1 MASAEKYAAWIVAN
15 AKKRG
20 TREFDI
26 VAKAYQEAKSLS
38 AAPVSARQATQ
49 AAAQQQ
55 ILKKRE
61 AEQGFFDRLF
71 GGKPEAPK
79 ALTET
84 EQSTR
89 ITDIVAERQRL
100 LALAASL
107 ESQAKP
113 TISFDPRAP
122 DRAQALR
129 ERAKSVRA
137 QAAALGNQAAFIEKT
152 GIETPKPSRVRAAL
166 TGAPR
171 DFTRGLVSL
180 PGVATELVGRGL
192 STVGASETG
201 EYFTKTGQADQEAAR
216 KLSEDIFGAPEEA
229 LQYDATGQLISDV
242 SGGLG
247 SMATFAVPGGAARLA
262 GVGKGLQGAERA
274 AAIAKAS
281 RAGQYGIATTQGA
294 GQGAE
299 DIRAYEQ
306 RTGEKVGDAT
316 AFATMLLNAGL
327 GAAEVGVFN
336 RLVERIPVAQ
346 RGAAMEKVAE
356 TVSRM
361 TKGKVDPTAVA
372 KAVGKELTEIEA
384 STVGRLAV
392 RGGAEAAQ
400 EGGVQAGSN
409 LIAQQLYDEDRD
421 VMEGV
426 GRAALVGGIVGGT
439 VRGGIELTNVLG
451 KRAAESRQ
459 KALDLVADSEAVTGT
474 YDINIPNR
482 QDPTQLDRVTVQT
495 MGRPDANGNVIVMRP
510 DGIPTRMHVDDLERM
525 RVPTEGLKSVVI
537 PDTLSRANIEGRL
550 VQSLGNTA
558 PDADIES
565 YIKNVSSKLNGAM
578 ASAKPEDIDAF
589 LEKKKK
595 DISRARV
602 SEDAKIARML
612 VLDEAAKAR
621 DEYMELLTAPPEG
634 TAPTQVDEAGE
645 VGTEQ
650 AAPTRSLAE
659 EIEQKAAEREAE
671 QAKRAEALNAIASDP
686 NYLDKVETF
695 EALMVQNGFDAPSTV
710 EVAALY
716 DAMRAESDAE
726 TAAGQEKDTSERQQL
741 VDRINIIES
750 VLYDDRIPTGR
761 EEEILAAQEA
771 IDAQIAAERAK
782 LDAQPNK
789 NIPAARRAIKN
800 IEALEARRTVVG
812 KAESIDA
819 KLRKKGYKP
828 LYRHEVERIGGFE
841 AANAVFGPEGE
852 YTQRRQ
858 ALLDQVVADPTITD
872 KYRGFTELLDQN
884 PALGDPT
891 VEETRMLR
899 GDAAP
904 LEAQIAE
911 SSEPVTSAQLPAEPG
926 GLPEEGVTVGQLE
939 DEVLRNKPKRDADA
953 RAVID
958 ELIAA
963 EKAKLNE
970 AQRAAMEE
978 SADVVDINRR
988 IAVEQAKLDAEPN
1001 KSTPAA
1007 RRAINAIKA
1016 LTEPYKSTPAARR
1029 VIDNIK
1035 ALEAER
1041 AALGETPVV
1050 EEVVQEPVQEEA
1062 PVIDEVVQEPV
1073 QEEAPVT
1080 EEAPTAE
1087 VAPVV
1092 EAAPTAAPTAAP
1104 AAPTVAPAPTAAPTA
1119 APAAPTVAP
1128 APTAAPTAAPAA
1140 PPPPPPPPPTTSPFP
1155 DGPPAT
1161 PSNPRI
1167 ETLGFAAENQSRFKR
1182 LRSWAIRKFNFKYR
1196 DAVDYTRALA
1206 SIYGVTQLPPNL
1218 DVAKRFELLESRKI
1232 GNQMSLRRWYLDPL
1246 ENKLKELEVDPQDM
1260 DMYLWA
1266 RSAKD
1271 RNAMIRK
1278 KSDGEIVDGSGM
1290 SDADAD
1296 MVLNELALRGLTP
1309 KLRQVAKIHDALVD
1323 FMGKQRVEAG
1333 MLSADAW
1340 KKMRK
1345 EQPFYTPLK
1354 GFGLEGDMLADG
1366 DLNTAMAEAREAE
1379 ARGGGGTRIR
1389 EYLATRGRTSMPS
1402 SPLANLEHDAQM
1414 AIARIERNRVTQT
1427 LLEAVLND
1435 PESHADVVEVFSGKK
1450 VPGATQV
1457 FGDRLKALEKRVTGD
1472 ANAADRMFLAK
1483 KDGDA
1488 FYLDFKNTDAGNALF
1503 RAFANMTPKEVGKFL
1518 ATMQTVSNGIKSL
1531 KTRFNPSYLLGTA
1544 WQRDFQEAI
1553 MTNYS
1558 AQGIKGGP
1566 AEGKKIA
1573 AKSAGYMFSPLQAMV
1588 IRSYLNGKDPS
1599 ESKFADLA
1607 KLGATPDQ
1615 VDEMALLFDQFLRD
1629 GGAVGNSMITDA
1641 KQQLDTYK
1649 KALKQYEE
1657 LSLLDN
1663 AKDRA
1668 RAAAAIAKMPFDF
1681 MDTIAQVMDMQARFA
1696 TYRAALDEKIDRD
1709 DAASLALDSSLNLTR
1724 RGEWAP
1730 VLDTWSFFFSAG
1742 VEGGRKFVKQG
1753 LTSRN
1758 ALKVIGAAIKL
1769 GVLAQLI
1776 NYFVNGGDDDE
1787 DGRKNIYDVS
1797 DATRQQRTVLYY
1809 GPGTND
1815 YVAIPMAF
1823 SLGFAK
1829 YAGEQVTAAMLGD
1842 ITPMEAAITTTDA
1855 FRNMTLPIRGS
1866 AAKDLGASA
1875 LSIALPDLTQPFVDL
1890 GFNTNFFGG
1899 KIYREDKFGT
1909 TPPSELGREDTAE
1922 AWKWIARGANSISG
1936 GTSTVTGDFSRA
1948 PEWYQYLATQFGGGL
1963 ANVSG
1968 DALSGKMPDLFK
1980 VMGKGGE
1987 YAPMSNFYENT
1998 TDMGAIYPTYK
2009 KVNGTPD
2016 ADEAPEYDEAD
2027 EAALAENQAK
2037 FPLQTQPEIM
2047 KAYGKATSEL
2057 KEINKGYREG
2067 QYGSLDDKYDAMD
2080 EVYKEFNR
2088 TYNAV
2093 KKQNK

>member
-1 MASAEKYAAWIVAN
+1 M
-15 AKKRG
+15 
-20 TREFDI
+20 
-26 VAKAYQEAKSLS
+26 
-38 AAPVSARQATQ
+38 
-49 AAAQQQ
+49 
-55 ILKKRE
+55 
-61 AEQGFFDRLF
+61 
-71 GGKPEAPK
+71 
-79 ALTET
+79 
-84 EQSTR
+84 
-89 ITDIVAERQRL
+89 
-100 LALAASL
+100 
-107 ESQAKP
+107 
-113 TISFDPRAP
+113 
-122 DRAQALR
+122 
-129 ERAKSVRA
+129 
-137 QAAALGNQAAFIEKT
+137 
-152 GIETPKPSRVRAAL
+152 
-166 TGAPR
+166 GAP
-171 DFTRGLVSL
+171 
-180 PGVATELVGRGL
+180 
-192 STVGASETG
+192 
-201 EYFTKTGQADQEAAR
+201 AAR
-216 KLSEDIFGAPEEA
+216 K
-229 LQYDATGQLISDV
+229 
-242 SGGLG
+242 
-247 SMATFAVPGGAARLA
+247 
-262 GVGKGLQGAERA
+262 
-274 AAIAKAS
+274 
-281 RAGQYGIATTQGA
+281 
-294 GQGAE
+294 
-299 DIRAYEQ
+299 
-306 RTGEKVGDAT
+306 
-316 AFATMLLNAGL
+316 
-327 GAAEVGVFN
+327 
-336 RLVERIPVAQ
+336 
-346 RGAAMEKVAE
+346 
-356 TVSRM
+356 
-361 TKGKVDPTAVA
+361 
-372 KAVGKELTEIEA
+372 
-384 STVGRLAV
+384 
-392 RGGAEAAQ
+392 
-400 EGGVQAGSN
+400 
-409 LIAQQLYDEDRD
+409 
-421 VMEGV
+421 
-426 GRAALVGGIVGGT
+426 
-439 VRGGIELTNVLG
+439 
-451 KRAAESRQ
+451 
-459 KALDLVADSEAVTGT
+459 
-474 YDINIPNR
+474 
-482 QDPTQLDRVTVQT
+482 
-495 MGRPDANGNVIVMRP
+495 
-510 DGIPTRMHVDDLERM
+510 
-525 RVPTEGLKSVVI
+525 
-537 PDTLSRANIEGRL
+537 
-550 VQSLGNTA
+550 
-558 PDADIES
+558 
-565 YIKNVSSKLNGAM
+565 
-578 ASAKPEDIDAF
+578 
-589 LEKKKK
+589 
-595 DISRARV
+595 
-602 SEDAKIARML
+602 
-612 VLDEAAKAR
+612 
-621 DEYMELLTAPPEG
+621 
-634 TAPTQVDEAGE
+634 
-645 VGTEQ
+645 
-650 AAPTRSLAE
+650 
-659 EIEQKAAEREAE
+659 
-671 QAKRAEALNAIASDP
+671 
-686 NYLDKVETF
+686 
-695 EALMVQNGFDAPSTV
+695 
-710 EVAALY
+710 
-716 DAMRAESDAE
+716 
-726 TAAGQEKDTSERQQL
+726 
-741 VDRINIIES
+741 
-750 VLYDDRIPTGR
+750 
-761 EEEILAAQEA
+761 
-771 IDAQIAAERAK
+771 
-782 LDAQPNK
+782 
-789 NIPAARRAIKN
+789 
-800 IEALEARRTVVG
+800 
-812 KAESIDA
+812 
-819 KLRKKGYKP
+819 
-828 LYRHEVERIGGFE
+828 
-841 AANAVFGPEGE
+841 
-852 YTQRRQ
+852 
-858 ALLDQVVADPTITD
+858 
-872 KYRGFTELLDQN
+872 
-884 PALGDPT
+884 
-891 VEETRMLR
+891 
-899 GDAAP
+899 
-904 LEAQIAE
+904 
-911 SSEPVTSAQLPAEPG
+911 
-926 GLPEEGVTVGQLE
+926 
-939 DEVLRNKPKRDADA
+939 
-953 RAVID
+953 
-958 ELIAA
+958 
-963 EKAKLNE
+963 
-970 AQRAAMEE
+970 
-978 SADVVDINRR
+978 
-988 IAVEQAKLDAEPN
+988 
-1001 KSTPAA
+1001 
-1007 RRAINAIKA
+1007 AINAIQ
-1016 LTEPYKSTPAARR
+1016 
-1029 VIDNIK
+1029 

-1041 AALGETPVV
+1041 AALEEAPVA

-1062 PVIDEVVQEPV
+1062 PVIA
-1073 QEEAPVT
+1073 EAPVAEAAPVI
-1080 EEAPTAE
+1080 EE
-1087 VAPVV
+1087 APVV
-1092 EAAPTAAPTAAP
+1092 EAAPTAEAVPIEEAP
-1104 AAPTVAPAPTAAPTA
+1104 VAPP
-1119 APAAPTVAP
+1119 
-1128 APTAAPTAAPAA
+1128 A
-1140 PPPPPPPPPTTSPFP
+1140 PPPPPPTDSPLP
-1155 DGPPAT
+1155 SGPPAT

-1196 DAVDYTRALA
+1196 DAVDYSRALA

-1218 DVAKRFELLESRKI
+1218 DVAKKFELLESRKI

-1333 MLSADAW
+1333 MLSADTW

-1389 EYLATRGRTSMPS
+1389 EYLAPRGRTSMPS

-1696 TYRAALDEKIDRD
+1696 TYRAALDEKINRD

-1769 GVLAQLI
+1769 GVLAQLL
-1776 NYFVNGGDDDE
+1776 NYFINGGDDDE

-1797 DATRQQRTVLYY
+1797 DATRQSRTVLYY

-1842 ITPMEAAITTTDA
+1842 ISPMEAAVTTTDA

-1899 KIYREDKFGT
+1899 KIYREDKFGN

-1922 AWKWIARGANSISG
+1922 AWKWIARGANSVSG

-1968 DALSGKMPDLFK
+1968 DVLSGKMPDLFK
-1980 VMGKGGE
+1980 VTGKGGE

-2016 ADEAPEYDEAD
+2016 ADEAPEYDETD
-2027 EAALAENQAK
+2027 EAALAENQER

-2047 KAYGKATSEL
+2047 EAYGKATAEL
-2057 KEINKGYREG
+2057 KDINKAYREG
-2067 QYGSLDDKYDAMD
+2067 EYGSLDEKYDAMN

-2093 KKQNK
+2093 KKAQ

>member
-1 MASAEKYAAWIVAN
+1 MSGPWEKY
-15 AKKRG
+15 
-20 TREFDI
+20 
-26 VAKAYQEAKSLS
+26 KAGPWTQY
-38 AAPVSARQATQ
+38 APVSNRQARQTAV
-49 AAAQQQ
+49 QQQ
-55 ILKKRE
+55 MQKKRE

-71 GGKPEAPK
+71 GNKPTAPK
-79 ALTET
+79 ALTEV
-84 EQSTR
+84 EQSTQVKD
-89 ITDIVAERQRL
+89 ITAERQRL

-107 ESQAKP
+107 EAQAKP
-113 TISFDPRAP
+113 TKVSFDPRAP
-122 DRAQALR
+122 ERAQALW
-129 ERAKSVRA
+129 ERAQNVRA

-152 GIETPKPSRVRAAL
+152 GVEAPKPSKTRAAL

-171 DFTRGLVSL
+171 EFTRGLVSL
-180 PGVATELVGRGL
+180 PGVLTELAGRGL
-192 STVGASETG
+192 STFGASETG
-201 EYFTKTGQADQEAAR
+201 KYFTKTGQADQEAAR

-229 LQYDATGQLISDV
+229 LQYDSTAQLISDV

-247 SMATFAVPGGAARLA
+247 SMATFAVPGGASRLTGA
-262 GVGKGLQGAERA
+262 GKGLVGAERA
-274 AAIAKAS
+274 AAITKAA
-281 RAGQYGIATTQGA
+281 RPGQYGIATLQGA
-294 GQGAE
+294 GQGSE

-306 RTGEKVGDAT
+306 RTGEKVSDAT

-336 RLVERIPVAQ
+336 KLVERIPVAQ

-356 TVSRM
+356 TVRRVS
-361 TKGKVDPTAVA
+361 KGKVDPTTIA

-384 STVGRLAV
+384 TAAGRLAV

-400 EGGVQAGSN
+400 EGGVQLGSN
-409 LIAQQLYDEDRD
+409 LIAQQLYDEERD
-421 VMEGV
+421 LTEGV
-426 GRAALVGGIVGGT
+426 GRSALVGGIVGGG
-439 VRGGIELTNVLG
+439 VRGGVELRNVLG

-459 KALDLVADSEAVTGT
+459 KALDLVANSEAVTGT

-525 RVPTEGLKSVVI
+525 RVPTEGLKSVAI
-537 PDTLSRANIEGRL
+537 PDALSRANIEGRL

-565 YIKNVSSKLNGAM
+565 YIKNVSSKLNAAM

-612 VLDEAAKAR
+612 VLDEATKAR

-634 TAPTQVDEAGE
+634 TAPTQVDESGE
-645 VGTEQ
+645 VGTGQ

-726 TAAGQEKDTSERQQL
+726 TAAGQEKGTSERQQL
-741 VDRINIIES
+741 VDRANIIES
-750 VLYDDRIPTGR
+750 VLYDDRIPADKK
-761 EEEILAAQEA
+761 EERIS
-771 IDAQIAAERAK
+771 
-782 LDAQPNK
+782 
-789 NIPAARRAIKN
+789 
-800 IEALEARRTVVG
+800 V
-812 KAESIDA
+812 
-819 KLRKKGYKP
+819 KLRKKGYTP
-828 LYRHEVERIGGFE
+828 LYRREIERIGGFE

-858 ALLDQVVADPTITD
+858 ELLDQVLADPTITD
-872 KYRGFTELLDQN
+872 KYRGFTELLDEN
-884 PALGDPT
+884 SALGDPT

-911 SSEPVTSAQLPAEPG
+911 SSEPITTAQLPAEPG
-926 GLPEEGVTVGQLE
+926 GLTAEFK
-939 DEVLRNKPKRDADA
+939 EVAAAREAIDA
-953 RAVID
+953 
-958 ELIAA
+958 
-963 EKAKLNE
+963 
-970 AQRAAMEE
+970 Q
-978 SADVVDINRR
+978 
-988 IAVEQAKLDAEPN
+988 IAVEQANLDAAPHMGA
-1001 KSTPAA
+1001 PAA
-1007 RRAINAIKA
+1007 RRAIN
-1016 LTEPYKSTPAARR
+1016 
-1029 VIDNIK
+1029 NIQ

-1041 AALGETPVV
+1041 AALGEAPVAD
-1050 EEVVQEPVQEEA
+1050 EVVQETVQEEA
-1062 PVIDEVVQEPV
+1062 PVVQEAPV
-1073 QEEAPVT
+1073 AEEVAQEEAPAGTPVELVPYENMAVSAMWYDGGSQT
-1080 EEAPTAE
+1080 AVAGAEKPAWVPSDVIQYDIPGRPRPTGNQSDVRVEQFTAKDGTVGTQISVLVPTIDEVYGDRGNVAAATIWLRGAQFVDPSTAIETAE
-1087 VAPVV
+1087 TLARWVADVNNSKKSDGPLNKFADDALQFMAKADAVKV
-1092 EAAPTAAPTAAP
+1092 ASPTPKAAAPKPTPSPAAAPTAAP
-1104 AAPTVAPAPTAAPTA
+1104 AP
-1119 APAAPTVAP
+1119 
-1128 APTAAPTAAPAA
+1128 APAA
-1140 PPPPPPPPPTTSPFP
+1140 PPPPPPPPPTASPLP
-1155 DGPPAT
+1155 GGPPAT

-1182 LRSWAIRKFNFKYR
+1182 LRSWAIRKFNYKYR

-1206 SIYGVTQLPPNL
+1206 SIYGVTKLPPNL
-1218 DVAKRFELLESRKI
+1218 DVAHKFELLESRKI

-1414 AIARIERNRVTQT
+1414 AIARIERNRVTQS

-1472 ANAADRMFLAK
+1472 ANAADRIFLAK

-1696 TYRAALDEKIDRD
+1696 TYRAALDEKINRD

-1797 DATRQQRTVLYY
+1797 DATRQSRTVLYY

-1842 ITPMEAAITTTDA
+1842 ISPMEAAVTTADA

-1998 TDMGAIYPTYK
+1998 TDLDAIYPTYK

-2047 KAYGKATSEL
+2047 EAYGKATAEL

-2067 QYGSLDDKYDAMD
+2067 EYGSLDDKYDAMD

-2088 TYNAV
+2088 TYNEV

>member
-1 MASAEKYAAWIVAN
+1 MTKRAQLADGRILEFPDNTPDAVIQKVVKQQIKQAPVSNRQLAPKKEDRSIVGRAFDAVFGEPEAPKPYTAPELASRQRAIADRRARLLTQAAQLEARAKITPGRIDRGPDQAQALRDGAQRIRGEVAALDRELATITKTGTPVPEANIV
-15 AKKRG
+15 
-20 TREFDI
+20 REM
-26 VAKAYQEAKSLS
+26 LS
-38 AAPVSARQATQ
+38 AAPR
-49 AAAQQQ
+49 AAY
-55 ILKKRE
+55 
-61 AEQGFFDRLF
+61 
-71 GGKPEAPK
+71 
-79 ALTET
+79 
-84 EQSTR
+84 
-89 ITDIVAERQRL
+89 
-100 LALAASL
+100 
-107 ESQAKP
+107 
-113 TISFDPRAP
+113 
-122 DRAQALR
+122 
-129 ERAKSVRA
+129 
-137 QAAALGNQAAFIEKT
+137 T
-152 GIETPKPSRVRAAL
+152 GISS
-166 TGAPR
+166 
-171 DFTRGLVSL
+171 F
-180 PGVATELVGRGL
+180 PGVVASGLGRGL
-192 STVGASETG
+192 GAVGLPGAEFLKEKSAKYLANVEKAG
-201 EYFTKTGQADQEAAR
+201 EYVA
-216 KLSEDIFGAPEEA
+216 GAEGEA
-229 LQYDATGQLISDV
+229 LQYDPTAKLAADV
-242 SGGLG
+242 AGGAG
-247 SMATFAVPGGAARLA
+247 SMATFALPGGVARLTGA
-262 GVGKGLQGAERA
+262 GKGLQGVARAE
-274 AAIAKAS
+274 AISKAS
-281 RAGQYGIATTQGA
+281 LPGQYALGM
-294 GQGAE
+294 GQGAQQGVE

-306 RTGEKVGDAT
+306 RTGKEVSDLN
-316 AFATMLLNAGL
+316 AFAAILANAGL

-336 RLVERIPVAQ
+336 KLVERIPVAQ
-346 RGAAMEKVAE
+346 RGAAMEKVAD

-372 KAVGKELTEIEA
+372 KAVGRELTEIEA
-384 STVGRLAV
+384 NAVGRTLV

-400 EGGVQAGSN
+400 EGGVQLGSN
-409 LIAQQLYDEDRD
+409 IIAQQLYDEERN
-421 VMEGV
+421 VTEGV
-426 GRAALVGGIVGGT
+426 GRAALVGGIVGGG
-439 VRGGIELTNVLG
+439 VRSAVEVKNYLG
-451 KRAAESRQ
+451 ERAAESRQ
-459 KALDLVADSEAVTGT
+459 KALDLIAESEEPTASF
-474 YDINIPNR
+474 DINIPNR

-495 MGRPDANGNVIVMRP
+495 MGRPDADGNVIVMRP
-510 DGIPTRMHVDDLERM
+510 DGIPTRMNMQDLERM
-525 RVPTEGLKSVVI
+525 RVPTEGLKSVAI
-537 PDTLSRANIEGRL
+537 PDTLSRATIEGRL

-558 PDADIES
+558 PDADMES

-595 DISRARV
+595 DISRARI

-612 VLDEAAKAR
+612 VLDEATKAR
-621 DEYMELLTAPPEG
+621 DEYLELLTAPPEG
-634 TAPTQVDEAGE
+634 TAPAQVDEAGE

-671 QAKRAEALNAIASDP
+671 QAKRIEALNAIASDP
-686 NYLDKVETF
+686 NYIDKVETF
-695 EALMVQNGFDAPSTV
+695 EALMVQNGFDAPTPV
-710 EVAALY
+710 EVASLY

-726 TAAGQEKDTSERQQL
+726 TAAGQEVGASKRQRL
-741 VDRINIIES
+741 VDRANIIER
-750 VLYDDRIPTGR
+750 VLYDDRISS
-761 EEEILAAQEA
+761 EEKADRIN
-771 IDAQIAAERAK
+771 AK
-782 LDAQPNK
+782 M
-789 NIPAARRAIKN
+789 
-800 IEALEARRTVVG
+800 
-812 KAESIDA
+812 KAKD
-819 KLRKKGYKP
+819 LGP
-828 LYRHEVERIGGFE
+828 LSRYELERIAGVQ
-841 AANAVFGPEGE
+841 AANDVFGPEGE

-858 ALLDQVVADPTITD
+858 ALMDQVLADPTITD
-872 KYRGFTELLDQN
+872 KYRGFTELLDQD

-891 VEETRMLR
+891 VDEIRMLR

-911 SSEPVTSAQLPAEPG
+911 SSEPITTAQLPAEPG
-926 GLPEEGVTVGQLE
+926 GLTAEFKDVTAARE
-939 DEVLRNKPKRDADA
+939 AIDA
-953 RAVID
+953 
-958 ELIAA
+958 
-963 EKAKLNE
+963 
-970 AQRAAMEE
+970 Q
-978 SADVVDINRR
+978 
-988 IAVEQAKLDAEPN
+988 IAVEQANLDAAPHMGA
-1001 KSTPAA
+1001 PAA
-1007 RRAINAIKA
+1007 RRAIN
-1016 LTEPYKSTPAARR
+1016 
-1029 VIDNIK
+1029 NIQ

-1041 AALGETPVV
+1041 DALGEAPVADEVVQEEALVDSERDAAFSELASAQRGEPEAAMLAAQKDADTAAAVPGYNTYTNLLEHVGDLTHRMANPQEIGATYGKIENALVVLENEVDAARLEDIPVTPQMEAYAAAHEKLPVYNEAQRLARDAAIALGRKDFATARENLLTLKDMQDNGIFKEEAAKYDPNFEV
-1050 EEVVQEPVQEEA
+1050 QTTQKEAPVSEEVVQEPVQEEA
-1062 PVIDEVVQEPV
+1062 P
-1073 QEEAPVT
+1073 
-1080 EEAPTAE
+1080 
-1087 VAPVV
+1087 
-1092 EAAPTAAPTAAP
+1092 AP
-1104 AAPTVAPAPTAAPTA
+1104 ATEQP
-1119 APAAPTVAP
+1119 
-1128 APTAAPTAAPAA
+1128 A
-1140 PPPPPPPPPTTSPFP
+1140 PPPPPPPPPTASPLP

-1167 ETLGFAAENQSRFKR
+1167 ETLGFAAENQSRLKK
-1182 LRSWAIRKFNFKYR
+1182 LRSWAIRKFNYKYR

-1206 SIYGVTQLPPNL
+1206 SIYGVTTLPPNL

-1389 EYLATRGRTSMPS
+1389 EYLAPRGRTSMPS

-1414 AIARIERNRVTQT
+1414 AIARIERNRVTQS

-1450 VPGATQV
+1450 VPGTTQV
-1457 FGDRLKALEKRVTGD
+1457 FGDRLKALEERVTGD

-1696 TYRAALDEKIDRD
+1696 TYRAALDEKINRD

-1797 DATRQQRTVLYY
+1797 DATRQTRTVLYY

-1842 ITPMEAAITTTDA
+1842 ISPMEAAITTTDA

-1899 KIYREDKFGT
+1899 KIYREDKFGN

-1948 PEWYQYLATQFGGGL
+1948 PEWYQYLATQYGGGL

-1968 DALSGKMPDLFK
+1968 DVLSGKMPDLFK
-1980 VMGKGGE
+1980 VVGKGGE

-1998 TDMGAIYPTYK
+1998 ADMGAIYPTYK

-2037 FPLQTQPEIM
+2037 FPLQTQPKIM
-2047 KAYGKATSEL
+2047 EAYGKATAEL
-2057 KEINKGYREG
+2057 KDINKSYREG
-2067 QYGSLDDKYDAMD
+2067 KYGSLDDKYDAMN

-2088 TYNAV
+2088 TYNEV
-2093 KKQNK
+2093 KKRNK

>member
-1 MASAEKYAAWIVAN
+1 VTKRAQLADGRILEFPDNTPDAVIQKVVKQQIKQAPVSNRQLAPKKEDRSIVGRAFDAVFGEPEAPKPYTAPELASRQRAIADRRARLLTQAAQLEARAKITPGRIDRGPDQAQALRDGAQRIRGEVAALDRELATITKTGTPVPEANIV
-15 AKKRG
+15 
-20 TREFDI
+20 REM
-26 VAKAYQEAKSLS
+26 LS
-38 AAPVSARQATQ
+38 AAPR
-49 AAAQQQ
+49 AAY
-55 ILKKRE
+55 
-61 AEQGFFDRLF
+61 
-71 GGKPEAPK
+71 
-79 ALTET
+79 
-84 EQSTR
+84 
-89 ITDIVAERQRL
+89 
-100 LALAASL
+100 
-107 ESQAKP
+107 
-113 TISFDPRAP
+113 
-122 DRAQALR
+122 
-129 ERAKSVRA
+129 
-137 QAAALGNQAAFIEKT
+137 T
-152 GIETPKPSRVRAAL
+152 GISS
-166 TGAPR
+166 
-171 DFTRGLVSL
+171 F
-180 PGVATELVGRGL
+180 PGVVASGLGRGL
-192 STVGASETG
+192 GAVGLPGAEFLKEKSAKYLANVEKAG
-201 EYFTKTGQADQEAAR
+201 EYVA
-216 KLSEDIFGAPEEA
+216 GAEGEA
-229 LQYDATGQLISDV
+229 LQYDPTAKLAADV
-242 SGGLG
+242 AGGAG
-247 SMATFAVPGGAARLA
+247 SMATFALPGGVARLTGA
-262 GVGKGLQGAERA
+262 GKGLQGVARAE
-274 AAIAKAS
+274 AISKAS
-281 RAGQYGIATTQGA
+281 LPGQYALGM
-294 GQGAE
+294 GQGAQQGVE

-306 RTGEKVGDAT
+306 RTGKEVSDLN
-316 AFATMLLNAGL
+316 AFAAILANAGL

-336 RLVERIPVAQ
+336 KLVERIPVAQ
-346 RGAAMEKVAE
+346 RGAAMEKVAD

-372 KAVGKELTEIEA
+372 KAVGRELTEIEA
-384 STVGRLAV
+384 NAVGRTLV

-400 EGGVQAGSN
+400 EGGVQLGSN
-409 LIAQQLYDEDRD
+409 IIAQQLYDEERN
-421 VMEGV
+421 VTEGV
-426 GRAALVGGIVGGT
+426 GRAALVGGIVGGG
-439 VRGGIELTNVLG
+439 VRSAVEVKNYLG
-451 KRAAESRQ
+451 ERAAESRQ
-459 KALDLVADSEAVTGT
+459 KALDLIAESEEPTASF
-474 YDINIPNR
+474 DINIPNR

-495 MGRPDANGNVIVMRP
+495 MGRPDADGNVIVMRP
-510 DGIPTRMHVDDLERM
+510 DGIPTRMNMQDLERM
-525 RVPTEGLKSVVI
+525 RVPTEGLKSVAI
-537 PDTLSRANIEGRL
+537 PDTLSRATIEGRL

-558 PDADIES
+558 PDADMES

-595 DISRARV
+595 DISRARI

-612 VLDEAAKAR
+612 VLDEATKAR
-621 DEYMELLTAPPEG
+621 DEYLELLTAPPEG
-634 TAPTQVDEAGE
+634 TAPAQVDEAGE

-671 QAKRAEALNAIASDP
+671 QAKRIEALNAIASDP
-686 NYLDKVETF
+686 NYIDKVETF
-695 EALMVQNGFDAPSTV
+695 EALMVQNGFDAPTPV
-710 EVAALY
+710 EVASLY

-726 TAAGQEKDTSERQQL
+726 TAAGQEVGASKRQRL
-741 VDRINIIES
+741 VDRANIIER
-750 VLYDDRIPTGR
+750 VLYDDRISS
-761 EEEILAAQEA
+761 EEKADRIN
-771 IDAQIAAERAK
+771 AK
-782 LDAQPNK
+782 M
-789 NIPAARRAIKN
+789 
-800 IEALEARRTVVG
+800 
-812 KAESIDA
+812 KAKD
-819 KLRKKGYKP
+819 LGP
-828 LYRHEVERIGGFE
+828 LSRYELERIAGVQ
-841 AANAVFGPEGE
+841 AANDVFGPEGE

-858 ALLDQVVADPTITD
+858 ALMDQVLADPTITD
-872 KYRGFTELLDQN
+872 KYRGFTELLDQD

-891 VEETRMLR
+891 VDEIRMLR

-911 SSEPVTSAQLPAEPG
+911 SSEPITTAQLPAEPG
-926 GLPEEGVTVGQLE
+926 GLTAEFKDVTAARE
-939 DEVLRNKPKRDADA
+939 AIDA
-953 RAVID
+953 
-958 ELIAA
+958 
-963 EKAKLNE
+963 
-970 AQRAAMEE
+970 Q
-978 SADVVDINRR
+978 
-988 IAVEQAKLDAEPN
+988 IAVEQANLDAAPHMGA
-1001 KSTPAA
+1001 PAA
-1007 RRAINAIKA
+1007 RRAIN
-1016 LTEPYKSTPAARR
+1016 
-1029 VIDNIK
+1029 NIQ

-1041 AALGETPVV
+1041 DALGEAPVADEVVQEEALVDSERDAAFSELASAQRGEPEAAMLAAQKDADTAAAVPGYNTYTNLLEHVGDLTHRMANPQEIGATYGKIENALVVLENEVDAARLEDIPVTPQMEAYAAAHEKLPVYNEAQRLARDAAIALGRKDFATARENLLTLKDMQDNGIFKEEAAKYDPNFEV
-1050 EEVVQEPVQEEA
+1050 QTTQKEAPVSEEVVQEPVQEEA
-1062 PVIDEVVQEPV
+1062 P
-1073 QEEAPVT
+1073 
-1080 EEAPTAE
+1080 
-1087 VAPVV
+1087 
-1092 EAAPTAAPTAAP
+1092 AP
-1104 AAPTVAPAPTAAPTA
+1104 ATEQP
-1119 APAAPTVAP
+1119 
-1128 APTAAPTAAPAA
+1128 A
-1140 PPPPPPPPPTTSPFP
+1140 PPPPPPPPPTASPLP

-1167 ETLGFAAENQSRFKR
+1167 ETLGFAAENQSRLKK
-1182 LRSWAIRKFNFKYR
+1182 LRSWAIRKFNYKYR

-1206 SIYGVTQLPPNL
+1206 SIYGVTTLPPNL

-1389 EYLATRGRTSMPS
+1389 EYLAPRGRTSMPS

-1414 AIARIERNRVTQT
+1414 AIARIERNRVTQS

-1450 VPGATQV
+1450 VPGTTQV
-1457 FGDRLKALEKRVTGD
+1457 FGDRLKALEERVTGD

-1696 TYRAALDEKIDRD
+1696 TYRAALDEKINRD

-1797 DATRQQRTVLYY
+1797 DATRQTRTVLYY

-1842 ITPMEAAITTTDA
+1842 ISPMEAAITTTDA

-1899 KIYREDKFGT
+1899 KIYREDKFGN

-1948 PEWYQYLATQFGGGL
+1948 PEWYQYLATQYGGGL

-1968 DALSGKMPDLFK
+1968 DVLSGKMPDLFK
-1980 VMGKGGE
+1980 VVGKGGE

-1998 TDMGAIYPTYK
+1998 ADMGAIYPTYK

-2037 FPLQTQPEIM
+2037 FPLQTQPKIM
-2047 KAYGKATSEL
+2047 EAYGKATAEL
-2057 KEINKGYREG
+2057 KDINKSYREG
-2067 QYGSLDDKYDAMD
+2067 KYGSLDDKYDAMN

-2088 TYNAV
+2088 TYNEV
-2093 KKQNK
+2093 KKRNK